1 MVSQGYLVADSLP
14 MRSLIGVVRPGSGQR
29 TTEGGELPE
38 LTARESDI
46 LQSVARG
53 YSIRQTGRALGISP
67 KTVESIQT
75 RLFRKL
81 GVRNRAAAL
90 AVADALGLL
99 PDLPPAAAEPANP
112 LLAASDL

>member
-14 MRSLIGVVRPGSGQR
+14 MRSLIDVVRAGFGQR
-29 TTEGGELPE
+29 TTDSGELPE

-46 LQSVARG
+46 LQSAARG
-53 YSIRQTGRALGISP
+53 FSIRQTARALGISP
-67 KTVESIQT
+67 KTVENIQT

-90 AVADALGLL
+90 AVADTLGLL
-99 PDLPPAAAEPANP
+99 PDLPPVP
-112 LLAASDL
+112 LQEAVSEV

>member
-1 MVSQGYLVADSLP
+1 
-14 MRSLIGVVRPGSGQR
+14 VVRAGSGQR
-29 TTEGGELPE
+29 TADRDELPE
-38 LTARESDI
+38 LTARETDI
-46 LQSVARG
+46 LQSVGRG
-53 YSIRQTGRALGISP
+53 YSIRQTARALGISP

-99 PDLPPAAAEPANP
+99 PDLSPAGAGSGDALVSTDTICPVP
-112 LLAASDL
+112 LQKAASDL